1 MPSMWQ
7 ITTILTLSLFL
18 QEFSLCLAIFVRIFE
33 LKNFVKINFDKLHL
47 FFSLINYQAN
57 DYNKNFVLMVL
68 IIYVFRFFKME
79 LMMTY
84 FLFELLRLVSHEKF
98 CLFLT
103 NDGRVGLT
111 FIKDLYLNLIF
122 QYF

>member
-47 FFSLINYQAN
+47 FFSLIYYQAN

-84 FLFELLRLVSHEKF
+84 FLFE
-98 CLFLT
+98 
-103 NDGRVGLT
+103 
-111 FIKDLYLNLIF
+111 
-122 QYF
+122 

>member
-1 MPSMWQ
+1 MPSKWQ

-18 QEFSLCLAIFVRIFE
+18 QEFSLWLAIFVRIFE

-47 FFSLINYQAN
+47 FFSVVNYQAN

-68 IIYVFRFFKME
+68 IIYVFRFFKMG

-84 FLFELLRLVSHEKF
+84 FLFELLRLVSHEKV

-103 NDGRVGLT
+103 NHSRVGLT

>member
-1 MPSMWQ
+1 MPSKWQ
-7 ITTILTLSLFL
+7 ITIILTLSLFL
-18 QEFSLCLAIFVRIFE
+18 QEFSLCLAIFIRIFE

-84 FLFELLRLVSHEKF
+84 FLFELLRLVSHEKL